1 MTSVNKGIAWSG
13 IAQAI
18 ISISD
23 LLSMGVTLALFVDEK
38 NYGVAALALW
48 VFPVLDSITDFGI
61 ANAVIQKDGHSTS
74 KLSTVFWLNSFI
86 ATILCGFLFLLAP
99 WYASRVGQPTVA
111 ALMIAY
117 CGKLILQNGYTIPI
131 ALMRKELRFAE
142 IAKIRTAAHVA
153 ESISRP
159 ILAASGAVVWCF
171 VIPLLIRSVLVL
183 VMVQWRHRFIPS
195 LTFRYREVTD
205 YVRFGLKSGATA
217 ALYQLYVNI
226 DYPLVGFIFGPSAL
240 GAYKLAYELVL
251 EPVRSITNV
260 VSDVALPT
268 IAKIK
273 HDMPQ
278 VRARYLGFV
287 RLNLLA
293 VLPFLILLYLIIP
306 DAIALFGTAQSNAS
320 MQLTANCVQIL
331 CFVGVLRAVGF
342 IGPPILEGTGHPG
355 TALRYMVFAT
365 IVMPLCFVNAA
376 HFFGDQHSSASVA
389 IGWALGYPMALVVLQ
404 RLVFAKIGLG
414 ISEYLTATYRPVI
427 CGMISFG
434 IGIAADAGTRAW
446 SPWQRIIVISLLS
459 LTSFAITARYIAGV
473 WRSVRSAPVSPSS

>member
-287 RLNLLA
+287 RTA
-293 VLPFLILLYLIIP
+293 VFDFAVSHHSRRHCVVRHSAIKREHATNCELCADSLFCRSAASCRIYRTAYFRRYWPSRNR
-306 DAIALFGTAQSNAS
+306 IALHGICHDCDAA
-320 MQLTANCVQIL
+320 ML
-331 CFVGVLRAVGF
+331 C
-342 IGPPILEGTGHPG
+342 
-355 TALRYMVFAT
+355 
-365 IVMPLCFVNAA
+365 
-376 HFFGDQHSSASVA
+376 Q
-389 IGWALGYPMALVVLQ
+389 
-404 RLVFAKIGLG
+404 
-414 ISEYLTATYRPVI
+414 
-427 CGMISFG
+427 
-434 IGIAADAGTRAW
+434 
-446 SPWQRIIVISLLS
+446 
-459 LTSFAITARYIAGV
+459 
-473 WRSVRSAPVSPSS
+473 RSALLWRPA